1 MLRYLSF
8 IASIVLL
15 IPCIMHAQDGGGTPV
30 PRPESGRGAGPERDS
45 LRYIVKMESGDAFRG
60 NLIGYTD
67 TTVTI
72 QTEFGTVTIAK
83 RLISEFIPL
92 EGPYRRRPNH
102 FLMPSASPNGPG
114 GFISNYELG
123 FLYGGFGL
131 GYGATVSMGAT
142 LVPTVSLRSQ
152 LYHIGA
158 KFTIERS
165 ADYELAVGAAY
176 SFLTLDYP
184 YAHIYGVGTFP
195 FGSGRY
201 SVMVFYRA
209 SGQETAPIALQ
220 AFSSDESDTTRFT
233 VHYDGSLGAAV
244 GFDAPAFGR
253 DDMSW
258 VGEIWN
264 NDLTKPQNTVSLLA
278 IRVTNEHLS
287 ADFGLALF
295 SQPFVV
301 PVTSFTWRF

>member
-1 MLRYLSF
+1 MVRHLLA
-8 IASIVLL
+8 IAALVLL
-15 IPCIMHAQDGGGTPV
+15 VHGLTHAQV
-30 PRPESGRGAGPERDS
+30 RDS
-45 LRYIVKMESGDAFRG
+45 LHYIVKMASGDAFRG
-60 NLIGYTD
+60 NLINYTD

-72 QTEFGTVTIAK
+72 QTEFGVVTVDK
-83 RLISEFIPL
+83 RLISSFIPV
-92 EGPYRRRPNH
+92 EGPYKRRPNH
-102 FLMPSASPNGPG
+102 FLMPTASPNGPG
-114 GFISNYELG
+114 GFISDYELG

-131 GYGATVSMGAT
+131 GYGATISMGAT
-142 LVPTVSLRSQ
+142 LVPGVALRSQ

-165 ADYELAVGAAY
+165 QEMELAVGAAY
-176 SFLTLDYP
+176 SYLTLDYP
-184 YAHIYGVGTFP
+184 YAHIYAVGTFP
-195 FGSGRY
+195 IGTGRY
-201 SVMVFYRA
+201 STMLFYRA
-209 SGQETAPIALQ
+209 SGQDVAPVALQ
-220 AFSSDESDTTRFT
+220 LFSLDTTRFT
-233 VHYDGSLGAAV
+233 IHYEGSLGAAV

-278 IRVTNEHLS
+278 IRVTNEHAS

-295 SQPFVV
+295 SQPFIV